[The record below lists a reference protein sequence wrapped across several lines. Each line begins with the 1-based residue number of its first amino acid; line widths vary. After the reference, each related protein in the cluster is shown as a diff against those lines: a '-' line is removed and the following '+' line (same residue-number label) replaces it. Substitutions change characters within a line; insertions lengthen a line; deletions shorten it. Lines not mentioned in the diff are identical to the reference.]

1 MCQLPLTLFLT
12 PFHIRTIDT
21 LLVRTDLHPKVHVA
35 LAKTPWKL
43 ILFFCCCHCLVFLI
57 IKHLEGRIVL
67 FRLNN

>member
-1 MCQLPLTLFLT
+1 MCQLRLTLFLT

-43 ILFFCCCHCLVFLI
+43 ILFFLL
-57 IKHLEGRIVL
+57 LSL
-67 FRLNN
+67 FGVLNNKTS